1 MDLLPEI
8 IKKDLNMTITNIKNF
23 FAEPGYKRT
32 VGDCERFLDRET
44 GVLNEF
50 NIKFNGQISRIL
62 GKQDRK
68 YGKFTVRVY
77 FPIDGVCVVGSID
90 MMCNFA
96 LVRSAFNA
104 NMSEEMLKMTY
115 YNDEQKK
122 VVEGSYI
129 IISTLTVESCIGLN
143 NKTLK
148 DGILES
154 AFIFG
159 AIGITAP
166 IADQV

>member
-1 MDLLPEI
+1 MDLIPNIIDKDLKESI
-8 IKKDLNMTITNIKNF
+8 TKIKKYF
-23 FAEPGYKRT
+23 SEPGFQKS

-50 NIKFNGQISRIL
+50 NIRFDGQITRIL
-62 GKQDRK
+62 SKHDRK

-77 FPIDGVCVVGSID
+77 FPIDGICVTGSLD

-96 LVRSAFNA
+96 LVRNAFNG
-104 NMSEEMLKMTY
+104 NMSEKMLRMTY
-115 YNDEQKK
+115 YDHELRE

-129 IISTLTVESCIGLN
+129 IISSLTCESCIGLN
-143 NKTLK
+143 NKNLK
-148 DGILES
+148 EGILES

-159 AIGITAP
+159 AVGMVAT
-166 IADQV
+166 